1 MTSLTGL
8 YSVLKNQFVLT
19 TKSIGAAELE
29 GNESINGINE
39 WSVDDGKMSLKT
51 VFEKRFFPT
60 GDPDPLV
67 KLELKCEL
75 NHYYHSKF
83 VIYALNVVIQR

>member
-1 MTSLTGL
+1 MTSLIGL

-39 WSVDDGKMSLKT
+39 WTVDDGKMSLKT
-51 VFEKRFFPT
+51 VFSQ
-60 GDPDPLV
+60 PDIRTHLWSLRLSV
-67 KLELKCEL
+67 
-75 NHYYHSKF
+75 N
-83 VIYALNVVIQR
+83 